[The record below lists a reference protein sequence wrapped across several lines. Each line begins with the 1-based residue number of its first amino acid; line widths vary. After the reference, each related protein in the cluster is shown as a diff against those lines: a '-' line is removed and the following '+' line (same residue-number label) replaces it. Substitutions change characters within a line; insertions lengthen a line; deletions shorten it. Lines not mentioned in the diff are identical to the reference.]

1 MICVVTDRHRLSK
14 GDTAAD
20 CLVELVAHAAS
31 AGVEL
36 IQIRERDLD
45 ANELASL
52 VRRCVDAVRGSRA
65 KVLVNDRVDVA
76 LAAGAHGVHLRSDS
90 IDAVTVRRL
99 LPAAAVV
106 GRSVHSAKE
115 AGLVSRRGGID
126 YLIFGTLFQTPS
138 KSPAHRLVTLDE
150 LSEAC
155 HLSSVP
161 VLAIG
166 GITLETTSVV
176 ARAGAAGIAAIRLFV
191 PSAGDSPQHH
201 AETVV
206 AALRRAF
213 DTCGA
218 VP

>member
-1 MICVVTDRHRLSK
+1 MICVVTDRHRLSER
-14 GDTAAD
+14 DAAAD
-20 CLVELVAHAAS
+20 CLVELVVHLAS

-36 IQIRERDLD
+36 IQIRERDLET
-45 ANELASL
+45 NELTSL
-52 VRRCVDAVRGSRA
+52 VRRCVDAVHGSRA

-90 IDAVTVRRL
+90 IDALAVRRL

-106 GRSVHSAKE
+106 GRSVHSAEE
-115 AGLVSRRGGID
+115 AGRFSRRGGLD

-155 HLSSVP
+155 RLSTIP
-161 VLAIG
+161 ILAIG
-166 GITLETTSVV
+166 GITVETTSVV
-176 ARAGAAGIAAIRLFV
+176 ARAGAAGIAAIGLFV
-191 PSAGDSPQHH
+191 PPAGASPQHH

>member
-1 MICVVTDRHRLSK
+1 MICVVTDRHRLAQ
-14 GDTAAD
+14 GDAAAD
-20 CLVELVAHAAS
+20 RLVELVGHAAS

-36 IQIRERDLD
+36 IQIRERDLE
-45 ANELASL
+45 ANELTSL
-52 VRRCVDAVRGSRA
+52 VRRCVDTVRGSRA
-65 KVLVNDRVDVA
+65 RVLVNDRVDVA

-90 IDAVTVRRL
+90 IDALAVQRL
-99 LPAAAVV
+99 LPSGALI
-106 GRSVHSAKE
+106 GRSVHSAEE
-115 AGLVSRRGGID
+115 AGLVSQRGGLD
-126 YLIFGTLFQTPS
+126 YLILGTLFQTPS

-155 HLSSVP
+155 RLSSIP
-161 VLAIG
+161 ILAIG
-166 GITLETTSVV
+166 GMTLERASAV
-176 ARAGAAGIAAIRLFV
+176 ARAGAAGIAAVGLFV
-191 PSAGDSPQHH
+191 PPADDSPQHH